1 MESSGLE
8 FYTTRELIA
17 ELMCRQT
24 FLGVV
29 VHSEKE
35 FKDNN
40 WGTERVFK
48 VHFNSNL
55 QAPQAGRLLD
65 AVGNHICQHYPEKEL
80 GS

>member
-29 VHSEKE
+29 VHSEE
-35 FKDNN
+35 EYRDNH
-40 WGTERVFK
+40 WGAERVFK

-65 AVGNHICQHYPEKEL
+65 AVGSHISKNYRDPA
-80 GS
+80 S